1 MSKFIKFLSD
11 LFLVMIPLTLVFDW
25 LAEYEYIPSFIAIS
39 LKIVLIIICVRILMF
54 KFKFILKFEYSIIL
68 IFYAL
73 INFIYTFLSDD
84 VLNNFYFST
93 KIFFW
98 VISSMTFYY
107 VYKKE
112 IINLDKI
119 RLMLSSYIFIGS
131 MLTILTMTNT
141 DNHQTS
147 NSYLLLW
154 SIPMLLFLYNKK
166 FPIVFF
172 MLIISSI
179 VITGKRGAII
189 ALISLLAIFLLGA
202 ILSPAY
208 KLKRRIQITISS
220 VVILCFGLL
229 IFYNNSEFLLNRFS
243 DTTGSGRTIMYTGLV
258 NGIQDFT
265 IDEFAF
271 GKGIGSVGEYNNR
284 YFRSDRSISAHSD
297 WLQLIFEFGFIGLL
311 IMFAYQFLFIKNI
324 TYLFKKKSDLFMY
337 YLLFYTVFFFVSIY
351 STVLSHSGA
360 IIFGITL
367 AVFSVEKEKFKSLE
381 LG

>member
-1 MSKFIKFLSD
+1 MSKLIKFLSD

-189 ALISLLAIFLLGA
+189 ALTSLLVIFLLGA

>member
-1 MSKFIKFLSD
+1 MSKLIKFLSD
-11 LFLVMIPLTLVFDW
+11 LFLVIIPLTLVFDW

-54 KFKFILKFEYSIIL
+54 KFKFILKFEYSIIF

-189 ALISLLAIFLLGA
+189 ALISLLIIFLLGA

-208 KLKRRIQITISS
+208 KLKRLIQITISS
-220 VVILCFGLL
+220 VIILCFGLL

-243 DTTGSGRTIMYTGLV
+243 DTTGSGRTIMYKGLV

-271 GKGIGSVGEYNNR
+271 GKGIGSVGEYNNH

-297 WLQLIFEFGFIGLL
+297 WLQLMFEFGFIGLL

>member
-1 MSKFIKFLSD
+1 MSKLIKFLSD

-131 MLTILTMTNT
+131 MLTIITMTNT

-189 ALISLLAIFLLGA
+189 ALISLLIIFLLGA

-220 VVILCFGLL
+220 VIILCFGLL

-243 DTTGSGRTIMYTGLV
+243 DTTGSGRTIMYKGLV

-265 IDEFAF
+265 IDEFVF
-271 GKGIGSVGEYNNR
+271 GKGIGSVGEYNNH

-297 WLQLIFEFGFIGLL
+297 WLQLMFEFGFIGLL

>member
-1 MSKFIKFLSD
+1 MTASSQ
-11 LFLVMIPLTLVFDW
+11 
-25 LAEYEYIPSFIAIS
+25 
-39 LKIVLIIICVRILMF
+39 RIL
-54 KFKFILKFEYSIIL
+54 
-68 IFYAL
+68 
-73 INFIYTFLSDD
+73 
-84 VLNNFYFST
+84 
-93 KIFFW
+93 
-98 VISSMTFYY
+98 
-107 VYKKE
+107 
-112 IINLDKI
+112 
-119 RLMLSSYIFIGS
+119 SYIYFI
-131 MLTILTMTNT
+131 I
-141 DNHQTS
+141 
-147 NSYLLLW
+147 
-154 SIPMLLFLYNKK
+154 
-166 FPIVFF
+166 
-172 MLIISSI
+172 
-179 VITGKRGAII
+179 AII
-189 ALISLLAIFLLGA
+189 ALISLLVIFLLGA

>member
-1 MSKFIKFLSD
+1 
-11 LFLVMIPLTLVFDW
+11 
-25 LAEYEYIPSFIAIS
+25 
-39 LKIVLIIICVRILMF
+39 
-54 KFKFILKFEYSIIL
+54 

-189 ALISLLAIFLLGA
+189 ALISLLIIFLLGA

-220 VVILCFGLL
+220 VIILCFGLL

-243 DTTGSGRTIMYTGLV
+243 DTTGSGRTIMYKGLV

-271 GKGIGSVGEYNNR
+271 GKGIGSVGEYNNH

-297 WLQLIFEFGFIGLL
+297 WLQLMFEFGFIGLL